1 MKEKLKKIDLS
12 NASALIVLIVL
23 CIGLTIAEP
32 AFGSVNAKPANA
44 PGATLSAK
52 YCPCSLVPARIT
64 FLNATKEVTNV
75 MA

>member
-32 AFGSVNAKPANA
+32 AAMM
-44 PGATLSAK
+44 
-52 YCPCSLVPARIT
+52 R
-64 FLNATKEVTNV
+64 
-75 MA
+75 